1 MAIVGPNG
9 AGKTT
14 LVKVMLGLYRPR
26 EGRVLVNGKDISKYK
41 QGDLRGRMSCVFQ
54 DFGKY
59 LLSIRE
65 NVGFGDLSKPN
76 DDESLWTALE
86 KADAADLVRRLDEGL
101 DAHLGKQFGGT
112 ELSGGE
118 WQKIALARCL
128 VRDADLLV
136 LDEPSAALDVEAE
149 YGLHLKFREIMRGRM
164 CVPVSH
170 RLATVRMADR
180 IVVLE
185 DGRIKEQGT
194 HEDLMALGGTYARL
208 YSQQADRYNQ

>member
-1 MAIVGPNG
+1 
-9 AGKTT
+9 
-14 LVKVMLGLYRPR
+14 
-26 EGRVLVNGKDISKYK
+26 
-41 QGDLRGRMSCVFQ
+41 MSSTS
-54 DFGKY
+54 Y
-59 LLSIRE
+59 
-65 NVGFGDLSKPN
+65 
-76 DDESLWTALE
+76 
-86 KADAADLVRRLDEGL
+86 AADLVRATADGP
-101 DAHLGKQFGGT
+101 DARLGKQFGGT

-136 LDEPSAALDVEAE
+136 LDEPSSALDVEAE
-149 YGLHLKFREIMRGRM
+149 YGLYLKFWEMLRGRM
-164 CVPVSH
+164 CVLVSH
-170 RLATVRMADR
+170 RLATVQMADR

>member
-1 MAIVGPNG
+1 M
-9 AGKTT
+9 
-14 LVKVMLGLYRPR
+14 
-26 EGRVLVNGKDISKYK
+26 
-41 QGDLRGRMSCVFQ
+41 
-54 DFGKY
+54 
-59 LLSIRE
+59 
-65 NVGFGDLSKPN
+65 
-76 DDESLWTALE
+76 TALE
-86 KADAADLVRRLDEGL
+86 KADAADLVRRFDEGL

-164 CVPVSH
+164 CVPVSN

-194 HEDLMALGGTYARL
+194 HEDLMALGGNLRPALQPASGQVQPVGVCGHRIWLAFGGFYGSHHRACGSRIAKFQERIPQNL
-208 YSQQADRYNQ
+208 DGAYLRNILRIIGGVIPDGEDRAQEIP